1 MTMFRSDPAG
11 GPAKLSELIREVI
24 GERIPFNRFLG
35 IRATDLRAGFARLEL
50 PFRPEWIGN
59 WLRPALHGGVISTL
73 VDTSGGAAVM
83 TLIAPRGSV
92 ATIDLRVDYLLPGEP
107 RILVCESTVVRMG
120 NRVASVDSRAFHPD
134 APDRPIA
141 TGKAVY
147 SVRRPTDRG

>member
-1 MTMFRSDPAG
+1 VTDAGSPARIHD
-11 GPAKLSELIREVI
+11 LIREVI

-35 IRATDLRAGFARLEL
+35 IRATELREGFARLEL

-59 WLRPALHGGVISTL
+59 WIRPALHGGIISTL

-107 RILVCESTVVRMG
+107 QTLVCDSTVVRMG
-120 NRVASVDSRAFHPD
+120 NRVASVDSRVYHPG
-134 APDRPIA
+134 ATDRPIA